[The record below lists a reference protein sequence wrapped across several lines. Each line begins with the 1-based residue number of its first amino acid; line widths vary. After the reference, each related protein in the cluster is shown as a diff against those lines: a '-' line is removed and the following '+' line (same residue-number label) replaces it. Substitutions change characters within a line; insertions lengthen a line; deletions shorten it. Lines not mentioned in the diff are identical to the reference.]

1 MLPKMQVAPR
11 DLFDFTGKVVLVTGA
26 GSGIGRSIALRFAE
40 AGAAVSLHY
49 RDSKAGAQTAAEEI
63 VNNGGRAEIVRA
75 DLRFP
80 SAGEMI
86 VGHTVTNMGAL
97 DVLIN
102 NAGAYPVAPLLELSP
117 DQWRDVMAANLDS
130 VHYCTQAAANVM
142 RQRGGGTVVNIASIE
157 ALNPAPGHAHYTSA
171 KSAVVMY
178 TRTAA
183 RELGADNIRVNCV
196 SPGLIWKE
204 GLEDAWPEGV
214 QGYLKAA
221 PLGRL
226 GQAVDVADA
235 CLFFASPA
243 ANWITG
249 ANLVVD
255 GGVLTNRAF

>member
-1 MLPKMQVAPR
+1 MPDPR
-11 DLFDFTGKVVLVTGA
+11 DLFDFSGKVVLVTGA
-26 GSGIGRSIALRFAE
+26 GSGIGRAIALRFAQ
-40 AGAAVSLHY
+40 AGAVISIHY
-49 RDSKAGAQTAAEEI
+49 RDSESGAQSAADEI
-63 VNNGGRAEIVRA
+63 VHNGGRADIVRA

-80 SAGEMI
+80 AAAEMI
-86 VGHTVTNMGAL
+86 VDHTVASLGSL

-102 NAGAYPVAPLLELSP
+102 NAGAYPVAPLLDLPP
-117 DQWRDVMAANLDS
+117 DQWRDVIAANLDS
-130 VHYCTQAAANVM
+130 VHYCTQAAAHVM
-142 RQRGGGTVVNIASIE
+142 RKRGGGAVVNIASIE

-204 GLEDAWPEGV
+204 GLEEDWPDGV
-214 QGYLKAA
+214 HGYLNAA

-226 GQAVDVADA
+226 GQPRDVADA
-235 CLFFASPA
+235 CLFLASPA
-243 ANWITG
+243 ASWITG

-255 GGVLTNRAF
+255 GGVLTNRTF